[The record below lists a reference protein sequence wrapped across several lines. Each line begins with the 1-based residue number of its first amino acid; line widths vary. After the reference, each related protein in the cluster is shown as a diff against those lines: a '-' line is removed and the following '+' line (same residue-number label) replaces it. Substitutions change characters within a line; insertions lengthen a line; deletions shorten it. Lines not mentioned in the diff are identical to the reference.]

1 MSGIYEIGKAVPLVY
16 TINQAATVVLTVTA
30 PDGTQSTPSLTQTG
44 SPPAVTYTGAVL
56 ADQAGLWR
64 FRFVA
69 TGAVTDAESGHFH
82 VQPAVGMNVYT
93 TLPELKAALSI
104 PTSDT
109 QDDDDLFDAILV
121 ASRSVDGDCQRHF
134 YRVTEPRTLEPGID
148 LWRLR
153 LGPFNDLVSVT
164 SLKTDASGD
173 GVFETTWTAG
183 EYQLLCAD
191 GTPNTNAGPEAR
203 PYQRIKAIGGRS
215 FPRPSWAGGARSNLI
230 EITGV
235 WGWPA
240 VPDRIRRAARMMA
253 AEVFKLRDAPF
264 GATSVADLGII
275 RVRENPKYQALI
287 RDYRLVEAAVPMA

>member
-1 MSGIYEIGKAVPLVY
+1 VPDIGDAVPLVY
-16 TINQAATVVLTVTA
+16 TIPATATVLLTVTD
-30 PDGTQSTPSLTQTG
+30 PDGVTSTPSLTQGG
-44 SPPAVTYTGAVL
+44 SPPAVTYSANVL
-56 ADQAGLWR
+56 ATKAGTWLAS
-64 FRFVA
+64 FVA
-69 TGAVTDAESGHFH
+69 TGAVNDAQDVHFY
-82 VQPAVGMNVYT
+82 VVPAVTANVYT
-93 TLPELKAALSI
+93 TLPELKVALSL
-104 PTSDT
+104 PTTDT
-109 QDDDDLFDAILV
+109 ADDDDLTDAIHV
-121 ASRSVDGDCQRHF
+121 ASRAVDGDCARSF
-134 YRVTEPRTLEPGID
+134 YRRTEARTLPPGYD
-148 LWRLR
+148 LWNLR

-164 SLKTDASGD
+164 SLKTDAGGD
-173 GVFETTWTAG
+173 GVFETTWAVG

-191 GTPNTNAGPEAR
+191 GTPNVNAGPEPR
-203 PYQRIKAIGGRS
+203 PYQRIKAIGGKS
-215 FPRPSWAGGARSNLI
+215 FPRISYGGRSDLV

>member
-1 MSGIYEIGKAVPLVY
+1 MSYDIGDAVPLVY
-16 TINQAATVVLTVTA
+16 TINATATVVLTVTA
-30 PDGTQSTPSLTQTG
+30 PDGTVTTPSTTQGG
-44 SPPAVTYTGAVL
+44 SPPAVTYTAAVL

-69 TGAVTDAESGHFH
+69 TGTVTDSESGHFH
-82 VQPAVGMNVYT
+82 VQAAVGTNVYT
-93 TLPELKAALSI
+93 TLPELKVALSI

-109 QDDDDLFDAILV
+109 QDDDDLHDAILV
-121 ASRSVDGDCQRHF
+121 ASRAVDGDCQRHF
-134 YRVTEPRTLEPGID
+134 SRVTEARTLEPGYD
-148 LWRLR
+148 LWCLR

-164 SLKTDASGD
+164 SLKTDAGGD
-173 GVFETTWTAG
+173 GVFETTWAVG

-191 GTPNTNAGPEAR
+191 GTPNVNAGPEPR

-215 FPRPSWAGGARSNLI
+215 FPRPSYGGRSDLI
-230 EITGV
+230 EVTGV